1 MICFISSRKESPVF
15 RALVAISRDGQ
26 SWSDIRNF
34 SDGDCYAHISGEL
47 RFDHRMKTTITTL
60 VLLGCAFFLGACA
73 SDEPV
78 HTHSGHTT
86 TTSTSTGYSK

>member
-1 MICFISSRKESPVF
+1 M
-15 RALVAISRDGQ
+15 G
-26 SWSDIRNF
+26 
-34 SDGDCYAHISGEL
+34 GEL
-47 RFDHRMKTTITTL
+47 RFEHRMKTTITTL

-78 HTHSGHTT
+78 HTHPHTTT

>member
-1 MICFISSRKESPVF
+1 M
-15 RALVAISRDGQ
+15 G
-26 SWSDIRNF
+26 
-34 SDGDCYAHISGEL
+34 GEL
-47 RFDHRMKTTITTL
+47 RYELRMKTTIITL